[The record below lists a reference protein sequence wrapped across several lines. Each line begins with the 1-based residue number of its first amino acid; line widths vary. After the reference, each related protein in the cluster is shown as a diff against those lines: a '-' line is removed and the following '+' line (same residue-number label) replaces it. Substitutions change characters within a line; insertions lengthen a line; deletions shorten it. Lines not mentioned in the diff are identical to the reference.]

1 MKKRLSVFILLVV
14 LLVVTSSAAL
24 AAYYVSGTSW
34 LKVHTE
40 PRDSAGV
47 TGSFRTDYAVTSYK
61 KYDSNWAY
69 VTFSS
74 GDKGYVRTKYLKS
87 SSKSTAYVK
96 ADETV
101 LRKGPAA
108 TFGSVATLSKGT
120 KVTVV
125 TSGSNWSYVST
136 PSGKGYIRRSGLS
149 SKYVKPTVKKASY
162 TAYLVSSNGKKINVR
177 RGGGTAYALIL
188 QAPSGTEVTVLEKGT
203 SWSKVKVGVLT
214 GYVQNTYVSKTLPAA
229 TTTGTT
235 TSAKTYTAYI
245 VSSNGKK
252 VNVRRG
258 AGTGY
263 AVNGQ
268 LEPGTKVTVIQDTAS
283 AKWTHISAGAVRGY
297 VQNQYIS
304 KKAPKTD
311 TSTGAVTTAKTY
323 SAYITS
329 KDGKKVNVR
338 RAAGKG
344 YAAVGKLEYGT
355 KVTVL
360 SKEGKWYHIQ
370 SGSLKGYVHDDYIS
384 MKKPKAIAGTS
395 TTDSTVKAK
404 TKTVK
409 SPDNE
414 KVNMRR
420 GPGTGYARVAQ
431 LKVGTKV
438 SVIGTVGKWS
448 RVVYN
453 GITGYIKSEY
463 LK

>member
-40 PRDSAGV
+40 PRDSASV
-47 TGSFRTDYAVTSYK
+47 IGSFRTDYAVTSYK

-74 GDKGYVRTKYLKS
+74 GDTGYVRTKYLKS

-108 TFGSVATLSKGT
+108 TFSSVATLSKGT

-149 SKYVKPTVKKASY
+149 SKYVKPTVKKAPY

-177 RGGGTAYALIL
+177 RGGGAAYALVL
-188 QAPSGTEVTVLEKGT
+188 QAPSGTKVSVIEKGT
-203 SWSKVKVGVLT
+203 SWSKVKVGSLT
-214 GYVQNTYVSKTLPAA
+214 GYVQKTYVSKTLPAA
-229 TTTGTT
+229 ATTGTT

-268 LEPGTKVTVIQDTAS
+268 LESGTKVTVIQDTSS
-283 AKWTHISAGAVRGY
+283 AKWTHITSGTVRGY

-304 KKAPKTD
+304 KKAPKAA
-311 TSTGAVTTAKTY
+311 TSTTTVTSGKTY

-329 KDGKKVNVR
+329 TDGKKVNVR
-338 RAAGKG
+338 RAAGTG
-344 YAAVGKLEYGT
+344 YASVGKLDHGT
-355 KVTVL
+355 KITVL
-360 SKEGKWYHIQ
+360 GHEGRWYHIQ
-370 SGSLKGYVHDDYIS
+370 SGSLKGYVRDDYIS
-384 MKKPKAIAGTS
+384 MKKPKAITTTTSTS
-395 TTDSTVKAK
+395 TTVKGK

-438 SVIGTVGKWS
+438 TVVGTQGKWS
-448 RVVYN
+448 KVIYN
-453 GITGYIKSEY
+453 GITGYIKTEY

>member
-1 MKKRLSVFILLVV
+1 MKKRLSVFILLFV

-34 LKVHTE
+34 LKVHIE

-162 TAYLVSSNGKKINVR
+162 TAYL
-177 RGGGTAYALIL
+177 
-188 QAPSGTEVTVLEKGT
+188 
-203 SWSKVKVGVLT
+203 
-214 GYVQNTYVSKTLPAA
+214 
-229 TTTGTT
+229 
-235 TSAKTYTAYI
+235 

-384 MKKPKAIAGTS
+384 LKKPKAIAGTS